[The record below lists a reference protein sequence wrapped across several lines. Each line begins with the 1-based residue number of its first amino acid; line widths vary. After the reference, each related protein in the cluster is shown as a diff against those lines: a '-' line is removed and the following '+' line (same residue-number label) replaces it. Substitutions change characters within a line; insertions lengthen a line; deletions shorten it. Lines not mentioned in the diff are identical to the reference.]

1 MHVKYLLVSKKLIT
15 ADVLTAV
22 LSDILTVTNVERILT
37 GGIWLYD
44 YLFMNLGRS
53 DTLDLIVV
61 ISNKGFGSNKA
72 DLEFCK
78 FCLELLANVRVA

>member
-22 LSDILTVTNVERILT
+22 RSDILTVTNVERILT

-44 YLFMNLGRS
+44 YLFMNLGLS
-53 DTLDLIVV
+53 DTLDLIV

-78 FCLELLANVRVA
+78 FCLDCLLM